1 MSNIYVDKTFQ
12 VGDNE
17 DSDYRYQLE
26 TVEGGSLVEF
36 SYWERNKDGNLEKH
50 KDSITFPA
58 HFAPVL
64 GKLLLEQFTE
74 D

>member
-1 MSNIYVDKTFQ
+1 MSKIYVDKTFRI
-12 VGDNE
+12 GD
-17 DSDYRYQLE
+17 DSSYHWQLE
-26 TVEGGSLVEF
+26 TVEDGMLVEF
-36 SYWERNKDGNLEKH
+36 SYWEQNKDGNLEKH

-74 D
+74 N